1 MQLGSVFRAEI
12 SELEEAPMHFPR
24 WWQAAIVATA
34 LSWAVSAQEPGVP
47 EVQAPTPFPSALPSN
62 PTTNNLSAPAAPA
75 GTVVSGPVPLQTTG
89 PTRRAEIRYSC
100 GLLTV
105 DAKNSSLNGILRE
118 IGRQTGMKIT
128 GGVQEDRVFGV
139 YGPGAPAEILA
150 TLLDGTGS
158 NMLLVQSL
166 DQAPTELI
174 LSPRHGGVTPPDPNA
189 GQGQDE
195 DAQAPAYTEPPNRP
209 EAARR
214 FPQPGLPQRLPEGLP
229 PGNAPQ
235 GNAQGTQ
242 GNSTDQVVFPPINA
256 TTPAATGTT
265 SNDTPQG
272 SDTTKTPQQIFDQ
285 LQRLRQQQQQGTST
299 TPK

>member
-1 MQLGSVFRAEI
+1 MQ
-12 SELEEAPMHFPR
+12 HFPR
-24 WWQAAIVATA
+24 WWQTAIVAVA
-34 LSWAVSAQEPGVP
+34 LPWATSAQEPGVP
-47 EVQAPTPFPSALPSN
+47 EVPGPARSPSALPSN

-75 GTVVSGPVPLQTTG
+75 GTAVSGPAPLQTKG
-89 PTRRAEIRYSC
+89 RSQRAEIRYND

-139 YGPGAPAEILA
+139 YGPGAPSEILA

-158 NMLLVQSL
+158 NMLLVQSQN
-166 DQAPTELI
+166 QAPTELI
-174 LSPRHGGVTPPDPNA
+174 LSPRHGGVTPPNPNA
-189 GQGQDE
+189 SQEE
-195 DAQAPAYTEPPNRP
+195 DAQAPPAYIAPPNRP

-235 GNAQGTQ
+235 GSAQGTQ
-242 GNSTDQVVFPPINA
+242 GNSTDQVVFPPINGS
-256 TTPAATGTT
+256 TPAATGTT
-265 SNDTPQG
+265 SSDTPQG

-285 LQRLRQQQQQGTST
+285 LQKLRQQQQQGTSA
-299 TPK
+299 PPQ